1 MVVQKQAGMNAM
13 ETKAKNPWV
22 AGILSGVLPG
32 LGQFYNRQLGKGAG
46 FLIGFLVLAG
56 VLVFGGDLQAPGKAR
71 GPGARAGNPWLIL
84 AGGGAHAVPGDWGHQ
99 DPPPHAQRAQPEKA

>member
-32 LGQFYNRQLGKGAG
+32 LGQFYNRQLGKGVG

-56 VLVFGGDLQAPGKAR
+56 GLGFGVDLQALEKAMASGPRPG
-71 GPGARAGNPWLIL
+71 NLWLIL
-84 AGGGAHAVPGDWGHQ
+84 AKEMVMLIPVIWGIT
-99 DPPPHAQRAQPEKA
+99 DARPAPQRAHQQ

>member
-1 MVVQKQAGMNAM
+1 MNAM

-56 VLVFGGDLQAPGKAR
+56 GLVFCVDLQALEKGMSS
-71 GPGARAGNPWLIL
+71 GARPGNLWLIL
-84 AGGGAHAVPGDWGHQ
+84 AGGGVHLIPVILSVTAA
-99 DPPPHAQRAQPEKA
+99 PPAPTPCLQKTLHG

>member
-1 MVVQKQAGMNAM
+1 MNAM

-56 VLVFGGDLQAPGKAR
+56 GLGFGVDLQALEKAMSS
-71 GPGARAGNPWLIL
+71 GARPEKLWLIL
-84 AGGGAHAVPGDWGHQ
+84 AGGVLMLILVIWSITGAAP
-99 DPPPHAQRAQPEKA
+99 ARQRTKQ

>member
-1 MVVQKQAGMNAM
+1 MNAM

-32 LGQFYNRQLGKGAG
+32 LGQFYNRQLGKGVG

-56 VLVFGGDLQAPGKAR
+56 VLVFGVDLQALDKAIAS
-71 GPGARAGNPWLIL
+71 GARPENLWLIL
-84 AGGGAHAVPGDWGHQ
+84 AGEVLMLILVIWSITDAARTAKRTQ
-99 DPPPHAQRAQPEKA
+99 K